1 MRTFIKFVCLAVVAG
16 LLGAARTAVAQ
27 DSTNAAP
34 TTNAAPVTKT
44 AKPRGKAITG
54 AVTKID
60 NDAKTITIANHDK
73 PFSITSKTKI
83 TKAGEPAILSD
94 IMVGDRVT
102 IRAKDDETGNPVA
115 TSIRVGKP
123 KVKAEAAA
131 APATDSK

>member
-1 MRTFIKFVCLAVVAG
+1 MPGRTLPESFAPHSRLKSDSIK
-16 LLGAARTAVAQ
+16 
-27 DSTNAAP
+27 SP
-34 TTNAAPVTKT
+34 IP
-44 AKPRGKAITG
+44 AITG

-60 NDAKTITIANHDK
+60 NDAKTISIANHDK

-102 IRAKDDETGNPVA
+102 IRAKEDETGNPVA

-123 KVKAEAAA
+123 KAKAEAAA
-131 APATDSK
+131 PATAAPATDAK